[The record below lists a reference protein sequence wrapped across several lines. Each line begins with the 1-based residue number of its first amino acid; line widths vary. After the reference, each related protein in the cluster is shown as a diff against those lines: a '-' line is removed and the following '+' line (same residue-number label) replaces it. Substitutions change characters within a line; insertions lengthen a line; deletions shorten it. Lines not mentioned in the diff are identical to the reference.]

1 MLKTTNLTIGYGG
14 KELLRG
20 VNCEFEPGQIVAI
33 RKAGMLDGS
42 STFLKSCAGIVQP
55 LTGDVAWNGRSLN
68 DFNAGERFKNFC
80 YCYEIGGLISLF
92 TVFNNI
98 ALPITYHRI
107 FPRDE
112 IQQRIYRVAQQMNI
126 EPLLSMEPF
135 QLNDVQTRLVN
146 LARALVLDAQ
156 VLLID
161 EVQAG
166 MPGEMVAMVAQILT
180 EAARAG
186 KAVVMVTTAGD
197 DESFA
202 DQRYLIN
209 NQNLERV
216 G

>member
-1 MLKTTNLTIGYGG
+1 MLKTNNLTVGYGG
-14 KELLRG
+14 KELLKD
-20 VNCEFEPGQIVAI
+20 VNCEFAAGQIVSI

-42 STFLKSCAGIVQP
+42 STFLKSCAGILQP
-55 LTGDVAWNGRSLN
+55 LAGDVAWNGRNLN
-68 DFNAGERFKNFC
+68 DFKAGERFKNFC

-107 FPRDE
+107 FPRQE
-112 IQQRIYRVAQQMNI
+112 IQQRIHEVAQKLDI
-126 EPLLSMEPF
+126 ESLLSMEPF

-146 LARALVLDAQ
+146 LARALVLDPHL
-156 VLLID
+156 LLID

-166 MPGEMVAMVAQILT
+166 MSGEMVAAIADVLVETAG
-180 EAARAG
+180 EG

-202 DQRYLIN
+202 NQRYLIN
-209 NQNLERV
+209 NQNLERI